1 MPRVRRNNIIEDTM
15 PLHPMPIQKISLD
28 IQKFSG
34 NNSFQIDKWLSLFN
48 QQANNFG
55 LDDNWKTNNIGCYLL
70 DEAQLVSW
78 RNLGRSFYLGR
89 DM

>member
-15 PLHPMPIQKISLD
+15 PLLRPMPIQKISLD

-34 NNSFQIDKWLSLFN
+34 NNSFQIDKWLSFFN

-55 LDDNWKTNNIGCYLL
+55 LDQSFHK
-70 DEAQLVSW
+70 SS
-78 RNLGRSFYLGR
+78 NLKVGTLNFIN
-89 DM
+89 